1 MFLFYLVHS
10 TSTPLL
16 SLSLSLSLFYSP
28 SLLDLTKV
36 MFETVAEECGERKR
50 ENNQVNPQ
58 PDLLFKA
65 KHFNPGA
72 F

>member
-1 MFLFYLVHS
+1 
-10 TSTPLL
+10 
-16 SLSLSLSLFYSP
+16 
-28 SLLDLTKV
+28 

>member
-1 MFLFYLVHS
+1 
-10 TSTPLL
+10 
-16 SLSLSLSLFYSP
+16 
-28 SLLDLTKV
+28 

-65 KHFNPGA
+65 EHFNPGA
-72 F
+72 FRSGSFQQTFLWRCGRYK